1 MFSRRNLSL
10 KICRIGSRFC
20 TTNLQCSSSE
30 AVQGKATT
38 SYTPPVL
45 RPDFTIPT
53 KLDYRQWF
61 PMHMRVQMMKMEGK
75 LRAMDLIIEVFFFKF
90 YIYFIISEII
100 KLVFL
105 KAISFENY
113 MNFLRDLFTFIF
125 YLQVHDARIPITG
138 RNDNFQKSLY
148 SIRPHILVLNKMDL
162 IPLKKYKQQV
172 EDFHYERGIKKII
185 WTDCKARTKNAMDD
199 LKAAMLE
206 VLTTEPRYNREQKA
220 EYQVMVVGIPNV
232 GKSSLVNALRFSAL
246 GIQKKAVAVG
256 ARPGMTVRVQNK
268 VRIMDIPPVYMTDTP
283 GVLTPT
289 YRNIHEAMKLALCD
303 LILQTQT
310 NIYYLADYLL
320 YWLNKTRNY
329 SYVKLLNLPDGP
341 SDDIALALKKACIA
355 NDWRIS
361 ARLPGGQVEDRWDI
375 DGAAERFVQL
385 YREGNFHDAC
395 LDKDI
400 LKQWSM

>member
-1 MFSRRNLSL
+1 
-10 KICRIGSRFC
+10 
-20 TTNLQCSSSE
+20 
-30 AVQGKATT
+30 
-38 SYTPPVL
+38 
-45 RPDFTIPT
+45 
-53 KLDYRQWF
+53 
-61 PMHMRVQMMKMEGK
+61 
-75 LRAMDLIIEVFFFKF
+75 
-90 YIYFIISEII
+90 
-100 KLVFL
+100 
-105 KAISFENY
+105 
-113 MNFLRDLFTFIF
+113 
-125 YLQVHDARIPITG
+125 
-138 RNDNFQKSLY
+138 
-148 SIRPHILVLNKMDL
+148 
-162 IPLKKYKQQV
+162 
-172 EDFHYERGIKKII
+172 
-185 WTDCKARTKNAMDD
+185 
-199 LKAAMLE
+199 MLE